1 MVPLEVTVIAVPTAE
16 VAMVGAAELEITL
29 KVLVVGLILEDLVLV
44 IVALW
49 GTEVAVM
56 VGKGS
61 AVAVPPGM
69 LGFEYPRRKA
79 MYSSGRPAG

>member
-1 MVPLEVTVIAVPTAE
+1 MVPLAVTVVAVPTAE
-16 VAMVGAAELEITL
+16 VAIVRAAELEIVL
-29 KVLVVGLILEDLVLV
+29 KVLVVGLTLEDLVLG

-61 AVAVPPGM
+61 AVAVPSGM
-69 LGFEYPRRKA
+69 LEFEYPRRNA